1 MTLKEI
7 ARELGVSPSTVSRAL
22 NGYTKNFTISQ
33 ELRDRIREHAEKR
46 GYRANPI
53 FSSMKARKN
62 KQIGI
67 LFYSRSSMGT
77 GYTVENMVD
86 QAVGFFESKDYEINY
101 IFSRM
106 PRQFL
111 KYSLPPWKV
120 AGLLIPDCINANS
133 LSNIEKAGIP
143 YVCMNGV
150 TGLHGISVQVDEADG
165 MRQIIE
171 HLASLGHKGI
181 AFLAPPISDLAE
193 FDILSIRKDTFLSLS
208 STYGISPVLLEI
220 QTARL
225 DGYTV
230 EKAKVVSADNS
241 FSLLEN
247 KPNFIQQ
254 LYRHGTT
261 AIICMDNHVLEVLYQ
276 ANHANIRVPEQLSLV
291 AYNDVPM
298 LKRMLPAITA
308 FQVPSEGM
316 GQLAAKILYEKLC
329 GKDTQYKNGM
339 TMRLKGKVI
348 VRQSTAG
355 VLPC

>member
-22 NGYTKNFTISQ
+22 NGYTKNFIISQ

-133 LSNIEKAGIP
+133 LSNIKKAGIP

-291 AYNDVPM
+291 AYIAPTV
-298 LKRMLPAITA
+298 
-308 FQVPSEGM
+308 
-316 GQLAAKILYEKLC
+316 
-329 GKDTQYKNGM
+329 
-339 TMRLKGKVI
+339 
-348 VRQSTAG
+348 
-355 VLPC
+355 